1 MPTIEDTYKALG
13 FPPYPCAKCGSCDRN
28 KNYSHAYTCNRWLIW
43 VRAAWRRL
51 QDIYRRE
58 PNE

>member
-28 KNYSHAYTCNRWLIW
+28 KNYSHAYTCNRWLTW

-51 QDIYRRE
+51 
-58 PNE
+58 